1 MEFLALKKATI
12 LDQEAIQNISIKTFV
27 STFSDVNTP
36 ENMQDY
42 IDTAFNN
49 QQLANEINNPKTQFY
64 LALHQDL
71 VIGYL
76 KVNFDGA
83 QTESGYLNS
92 LEIHRIYVLED
103 YHGKKVGQLL
113 FDKAVTI
120 AKENNLKQI
129 WLGVWEKNV
138 KAIAFYTKNDFK
150 KIAEHDFVLGNEKQ
164 TDYIMSL
171 NL

>member
-49 QQLANEINNPKTQFY
+49 QQLASEINNPKTQFY

-83 QTESGYLNS
+83 QTESGYSNS